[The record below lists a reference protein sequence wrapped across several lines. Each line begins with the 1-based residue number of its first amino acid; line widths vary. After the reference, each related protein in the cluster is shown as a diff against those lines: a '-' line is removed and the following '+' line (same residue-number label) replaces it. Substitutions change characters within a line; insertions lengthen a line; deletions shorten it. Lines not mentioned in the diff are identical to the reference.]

1 MAIDKEST
9 ESAAALRTDAEEKV
23 AAHATANGSLN
34 GQDVKRLYNELQ
46 IHQVELEMQN
56 KALHLTKLDLEATR
70 DSYFALYDLAP
81 VGYLTLNKI
90 GLIQRANLTAVTML
104 GVERDALTNK
114 PIQKFIFSDDIDSYY
129 LRSRSAIVAAEDFE
143 LELRLEKDDG
153 SPFWVNLQASL
164 QSDDELWIAFSDIG
178 DRKQLEQSLRQANDT
193 LEDHVSERT
202 NELSIAVASLQREME
217 SRKQAEEEKRIL
229 EQQFQQT
236 QKLESLGV
244 LAGGIA
250 HDFNNI
256 LAIIMGYCSLTK
268 MDYETAEKN
277 IPEMEKAVERAAALC
292 RQMLAYAGKAPFEKA
307 QVDICTVVTEMSKM
321 LQSTIAQN
329 VVIKP
334 VLAADVPCVIG
345 DASQIRQV
353 VMNLI
358 INAAEAIGDAQGEV
372 RVSLSKKVLN
382 KDGTEKEYLGKIIPY
397 GCYACLEITDTGSG
411 MSDETY
417 NRIFEPFYT
426 TKFTGRGLGMS
437 AVLGIINTHHGALQL
452 SSELGKGT
460 TFKIYLP
467 VQISD
472 CAGEEPLQQVASV
485 PWKGSGTIL
494 LVEDEEQIKLV
505 AKAMLE
511 ALGFTVIEA
520 SNGKEGLELF
530 QKNAADISMVITD
543 MGMPVMDGY
552 QLFSE
557 LKSLRP
563 DLPIIISSGFGDT
576 VVTSRIASEDIAGSI
591 SKPYSFDRLREVLKR
606 VMEGMQ
612 NKT

>member
-1 MAIDKEST
+1 
-9 ESAAALRTDAEEKV
+9 
-23 AAHATANGSLN
+23 
-34 GQDVKRLYNELQ
+34 
-46 IHQVELEMQN
+46 
-56 KALHLTKLDLEATR
+56 
-70 DSYFALYDLAP
+70 
-81 VGYLTLNKI
+81 
-90 GLIQRANLTAVTML
+90 ML

-382 KDGTEKEYLGKIIPY
+382 KDGTE
-397 GCYACLEITDTGSG
+397 
-411 MSDETY
+411 
-417 NRIFEPFYT
+417 
-426 TKFTGRGLGMS
+426 
-437 AVLGIINTHHGALQL
+437 
-452 SSELGKGT
+452 
-460 TFKIYLP
+460 
-467 VQISD
+467 
-472 CAGEEPLQQVASV
+472 
-485 PWKGSGTIL
+485 
-494 LVEDEEQIKLV
+494 
-505 AKAMLE
+505 
-511 ALGFTVIEA
+511 
-520 SNGKEGLELF
+520 
-530 QKNAADISMVITD
+530 
-543 MGMPVMDGY
+543 
-552 QLFSE
+552 
-557 LKSLRP
+557 
-563 DLPIIISSGFGDT
+563 
-576 VVTSRIASEDIAGSI
+576 
-591 SKPYSFDRLREVLKR
+591 
-606 VMEGMQ
+606 
-612 NKT
+612 